1 MSSAAG
7 FSGLPE
13 SFFEYLRELLVRY
26 PDVESAVLFGSRA
39 KGTWKNGSD
48 VDVCL
53 RGSSCTLDTL
63 SSVSFALNE
72 TGTFPWK
79 FDVVC
84 SNMIESAEL
93 LSHIERVGIQV
104 YARGDVEAHI

>member
-1 MSSAAG
+1 MSSATG

-13 SFFEYLRELLVRY
+13 SFFEY
-26 PDVESAVLFGSRA
+26 
-39 KGTWKNGSD
+39 
-48 VDVCL
+48 L

-84 SNMIESAEL
+84 SNMIDNAEL
-93 LSHIERVGIQV
+93 LSLIERVGIQV
-104 YARGDVEAHI
+104 YARGDAESHIQVL